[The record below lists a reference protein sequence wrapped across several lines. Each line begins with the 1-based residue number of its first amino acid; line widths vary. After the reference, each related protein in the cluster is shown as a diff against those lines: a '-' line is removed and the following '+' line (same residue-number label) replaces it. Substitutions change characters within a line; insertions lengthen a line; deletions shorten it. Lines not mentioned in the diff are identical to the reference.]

1 MGRIRT
7 QHCTSCTARPMSTYP
22 ASNEGYPKVCED
34 LTITEKALTGALL
47 YDRCEL
53 SISID
58 IIVKLWSW
66 WWHREYLSLFV
77 SPWQIKW
84 LSASGQ
90 SRDCRAAALC
100 NWAQCQHSV
109 SSPAFAVQAD
119 CYITRCYTVLHV
131 TCSYRPEYK
140 AAHVCRVW
148 VYLFIQPVL
157 QPGPR
162 QLVTKLGQ
170 GVLCVCGAAHFT
182 RHQTGMS
189 QFRTWHWQA
198 GLWLYWCAHESLIA
212 QLSK

>member
-7 QHCTSCTARPMSTYP
+7 QHCTSCTAPPMSTYP

-34 LTITEKALTGALL
+34 LIITAEKAPTRALL
-47 YDRCEL
+47 HGWCQL

-100 NWAQCQHSV
+100 NRAQCQHSV

-131 TCSYRPEYK
+131 TCSYSPEYK

-148 VYLFIQPVL
+148 VYLFIQPVI
-157 QPGPR
+157 QHGPR
-162 QLVTKLGQ
+162 QLVTKLAQ
-170 GVLCVCGAAHFT
+170 GVLCLCCCTFYSPSDWGV
-182 RHQTGMS
+182 S
-189 QFRTWHWQA
+189 V
-198 GLWLYWCAHESLIA
+198 
-212 QLSK
+212 